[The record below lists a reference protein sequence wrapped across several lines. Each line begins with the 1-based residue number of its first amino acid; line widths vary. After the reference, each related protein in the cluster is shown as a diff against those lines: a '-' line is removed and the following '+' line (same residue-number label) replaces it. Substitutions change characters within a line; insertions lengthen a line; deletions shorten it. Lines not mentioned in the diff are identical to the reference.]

1 MPANFEIEMGKQTI
15 RIIIIFA
22 VLSLGGLIITQTL
35 WVIDALNLV
44 ETQHDHRVILSL
56 DDVTAEL
63 ISHKDALISTK
74 TFLDQNGNQRQP
86 IIFEVVDTV
95 YLRSLLN
102 KYINYHDIDQ
112 QFCYTIVKTASD
124 SVIYSSQKI
133 LPDKSKLKVHKS
145 CLHCIYKYDY
155 YHLEVFFPYQ
165 RKQILLGMSAW
176 LTFSGLFLLLMMFSF
191 FYTITAIIKQKKM
204 SEIRDDMINNIT
216 HEFKT
221 PIATI
226 SLASEVL
233 INSSDAKRETRSKK
247 YARIIFA
254 ENQRMRAQID
264 RVLLMDIVDKGE
276 FHLEKRMTDM
286 NELIRL
292 NVHNLCLEHCDK
304 KVELNIDLSAE
315 KPLLL
320 VDPVQMANIVINL
333 VTNAIK
339 YSTGNPYITLTS
351 KNIYGGYIFTVE
363 DKGIG
368 ISKENIRY
376 IFDKFYRVHTGNL
389 HNVKGFGLGLYYVKT
404 MVEAHKGHVSVESEP
419 GKGTRFEVFLPFEE
433 SN

>member
-1 MPANFEIEMGKQTI
+1 MGKQTI
-15 RIIIIFA
+15 KIIIIFA
-22 VLSLGGLIITQTL
+22 VLSLGGLIITQTF
-35 WVIDALNLV
+35 WVNDALNLA
-44 ETQHDHRVILSL
+44 ETQHNHRVIMSL
-56 DDVTAEL
+56 ADVTAEL
-63 ISHKDALISTK
+63 INQKDALISTK
-74 TFLDQNGNQRQP
+74 TFLDKNGLQRP
-86 IIFEVVDTV
+86 PTIFEVIDTV
-95 YLRSLLN
+95 YLRYILN
-102 KYINYHDIDQ
+102 KYINYHNINER
-112 QFCYTIVKTASD
+112 FCYAIVKTAGD
-124 SVIYSSQKI
+124 SVVYSSSKD
-133 LPDKSKLKVHKS
+133 LPDKSKLKVHKA
-145 CLHCIYKYDY
+145 CLHCVYKYDF

-176 LTFSGLFLLLMMFSF
+176 LSFSGLFLLLMIFSF
-191 FYTITAIIKQKKM
+191 YYTITAIIKQKKM
-204 SEIRDDMINNIT
+204 SEIRDDLINNIT

-233 INSSDAKRETRSKK
+233 INSSDVKRQTRTKK

-254 ENQRMRAQID
+254 ENQRMRDQID
-264 RVLLMDIVDKGE
+264 RVLQMAVVEKGE

-304 KVELNIDLSAE
+304 KVNVNFDLIAE
-315 KPLLL
+315 KPLIF

-339 YSTGNPYITLTS
+339 YSSGNPHIILTS
-351 KNIYGGYIFTVE
+351 RNTHEGYIFTVE

-368 ISKENIRY
+368 ISKETIKY
-376 IFDKFYRVHTGNL
+376 IFDKFYRVPTGNL

-404 MVEAHKGHVSVESEP
+404 MVESHKGHVYVESEP
-419 GKGTRFEVFLPFEE
+419 GKGTKFEVFIPKEE
-433 SN
+433 KN